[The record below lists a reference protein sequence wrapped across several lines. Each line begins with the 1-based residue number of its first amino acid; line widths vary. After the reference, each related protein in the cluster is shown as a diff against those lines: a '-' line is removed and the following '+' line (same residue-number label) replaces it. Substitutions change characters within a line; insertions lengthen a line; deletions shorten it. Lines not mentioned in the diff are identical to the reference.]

1 MTNYISKLT
10 DEQRK
15 NIALMDASLTKYGIT
30 NKYLRAGILSIVS
43 KESEFIPK
51 SEYYRYSIK
60 RLREVFS
67 PMRLQNKS
75 DAELMK
81 LLKFQ
86 NGYSTDKRAFFDL
99 VYGGSWGAKNLGNTQ
114 IGDGY
119 KYRGRGFNQ
128 LTGRSNYARYK
139 ELGILE
145 NPDLLNEPKL
155 ASEVLALYFKRGL
168 ESSKRRI
175 MEKYGIED
183 ILKDL
188 KDTTT
193 ATKIAWGINAGSLLK
208 SPTYDSTGGY
218 ETAVSRVGEFY
229 DTLGKVAKEGG
240 KILPLLLLLGG
251 GAYYYFKI
259 K

>member
-43 KESEFIPK
+43 KESAFIPK
-51 SEYYRYSIK
+51 NELSYANTDVSRIRQLFKSRVLGKTDAQLNAIK
-60 RLREVFS
+60 
-67 PMRLQNKS
+67 K
-75 DAELMK
+75 D
-81 LLKFQ
+81 
-86 NGYSTDKRAFFDL
+86 DRAFFNL
-99 VYGGSWGAKNLGNTQ
+99 IYGGEWGKRLGNTQ
-114 IGDGY
+114 PNDGY
-119 KYRGRGFNQ
+119 NYRGRGFNQ
-128 LTGRSNYARYK
+128 LTGRGNYERYK

-145 NPDLLNEPKL
+145 NPDLLNNPKI

-183 ILKDL
+183 ILKDI

-193 ATKIAWGINAGSLLK
+193 ATKIAWGINAGSILK
-208 SPTYDSTGGY
+208 EPIADVTGGY
-218 ETAVSRVGEFY
+218 QMAIARVEDFY
-229 DTLGKVAKEGG
+229 DTLGKFAKQGG
-240 KILPLLLLLGG
+240 KIIPLLLLLGG

>member
-15 NIALMDASLTKYGIT
+15 NIALMDASLTKYGLT

-43 KESEFIPK
+43 KESAFVPK
-51 SEYYRYSIK
+51 NEISYKNTSASRIRNLFSSRVSGLTDAQIDAIK
-60 RLREVFS
+60 KDDV
-67 PMRLQNKS
+67 
-75 DAELMK
+75 
-81 LLKFQ
+81 KFF
-86 NGYSTDKRAFFDL
+86 NTI
-99 VYGGSWGAKNLGNTQ
+99 YGGEWGKRLGNTQ
-114 IGDGY
+114 PNDGFN
-119 KYRGRGFNQ
+119 YRGRGFNQ
-128 LTGRSNYARYK
+128 LTGRGNYAKYK

-145 NPDLLNEPKL
+145 NPDLLNNPKI

-168 ESSKRRI
+168 ESSKKRI
-175 MEKYGIED
+175 MEKYGIENV
-183 ILKDL
+183 LKDL

-193 ATKIAWGINAGSLLK
+193 ATKIAWGINAGSILK
-208 SPTYDSTGGY
+208 EPIADVTGGY
-218 ETAVSRVGEFY
+218 QMAINRVEEFY
-229 DTLGKVAKEGG
+229 DTLGKFAKEGG

>member
-43 KESEFIPK
+43 KESAFVPK
-51 SEYYRYSIK
+51 NEISYKNTSASRIRKLFSSRVSGLTDAQIDAIK
-60 RLREVFS
+60 KDDV
-67 PMRLQNKS
+67 
-75 DAELMK
+75 
-81 LLKFQ
+81 KFF
-86 NGYSTDKRAFFDL
+86 NTI
-99 VYGGSWGAKNLGNTQ
+99 YGGLWGARNLGNTQ
-114 IGDGY
+114 PNDGFN
-119 KYRGRGFNQ
+119 YRGRGFNQ

-145 NPDLLNEPKL
+145 NPDLLNNPKV

-168 ESSKRRI
+168 ESSAKRI
-175 MEKYGIED
+175 MEKYGIENV
-183 ILKDL
+183 LKDI

-193 ATKIAWGINAGSLLK
+193 ATKIAWGINAGSILK
-208 SPTYDSTGGY
+208 EPIADVTGGY
-218 ETAVSRVGEFY
+218 QMAINRVEEFY
-229 DTLGKVAKEGG
+229 DTLGKFAKQGG

>member
-43 KESEFIPK
+43 KESAFIPK
-51 SEYYRYSIK
+51 NELSYANTSASRIRKIFGSRMTRFTDAQIDALK
-60 RLREVFS
+60 KDEV
-67 PMRLQNKS
+67 
-75 DAELMK
+75 
-81 LLKFQ
+81 KFF
-86 NGYSTDKRAFFDL
+86 NTI
-99 VYGGSWGAKNLGNTQ
+99 YGGAWGAVNLGNTQ
-114 IGDGY
+114 PNDGY
-119 KYRGRGFNQ
+119 NYRGRGFNQ

-145 NPDLLNEPKL
+145 NPDLLNNPKI

-168 ESSKRRI
+168 ESSKKRI
-175 MEKYGIED
+175 MERYGIED
-183 ILKDL
+183 IVKDI
-188 KDTTT
+188 KDTTM
-193 ATKIAWGINAGSLLK
+193 ATKIAWQINAGSIQK
-208 SPTYDSTGGY
+208 EPTTDVTGGY
-218 ETAVSRVGEFY
+218 QMAINRVNEFY

>member
-10 DEQRK
+10 DELRK

-43 KESEFIPK
+43 KESAFVPK
-51 SEYYRYSIK
+51 SELSYANTSADRIK
-60 RLREVFS
+60 KIFGSRVSGYTNANL
-67 PMRLQNKS
+67 
-75 DAELMK
+75 DAIK
-81 LLKFQ
+81 K
-86 NGYSTDKRAFFDL
+86 DPKAFFNL
-99 VYGGSWGAKNLGNTQ
+99 IYGGTWGAKNLGNTQ
-114 IGDGY
+114 PNDGY
-119 KYRGRGFNQ
+119 NYRGRGFNQ

-145 NPDLLNEPKL
+145 NPDLLNNPKI

-175 MEKYGIED
+175 MEKYSLED
-183 ILKDL
+183 VFKDI

-193 ATKIAWGINAGSLLK
+193 ATKIAWGINAGSILK
-208 SPTYDSTGGY
+208 EPVADVTGGY
-218 ETAVSRVGEFY
+218 QMAIARVGEFY
-229 DTLGKVAKEGG
+229 DTLGKVAKEGS

-251 GAYYYFKI
+251 GAYYYFKT

>member
-1 MTNYISKLT
+1 
-10 DEQRK
+10 
-15 NIALMDASLTKYGIT
+15 MDASLTKYGLT
-30 NKYLRAGILSIVS
+30 NKFLRAGILSIVS
-43 KESEFIPK
+43 KETEFVPK
-51 SEYYRYSIK
+51 SEYYRYSLK

-86 NGYSTDKRAFFDL
+86 NGYSTDERAFFDL
-99 VYGGSWGAKNLGNTQ
+99 VYGGTWGAKNLGNTQ
-114 IGDGY
+114 PNDGY
-119 KYRGRGFNQ
+119 NYRGRGFNQ

-145 NPDLLNEPKL
+145 NPDLLNNPKI

-168 ESSKRRI
+168 SSSKNRI

-183 ILKDL
+183 IIKDL

-193 ATKIAWGINAGSLLK
+193 ATKIAWGINAGSLTK
-208 SPTYDSTGGY
+208 SPSYDVTGGY
-218 ETAVSRVGEFY
+218 QTAVNRVEEFY
-229 DTLGKVAKEGG
+229 DTLGKVAKQGG
-240 KILPLLLLLGG
+240 KIIPLLLILGG
-251 GAYYYFKI
+251 GAFYYFKI
-259 K
+259 R